1 LEKQNQDRNT
11 KVAMIL
17 KYAGVIMAIFYLV
30 LGIGVLVL
38 PMFKAIEPTFRY
50 IFAAMLFTYG
60 AFRAY
65 RIFR

>member
-1 LEKQNQDRNT
+1 MEKQNQDRNT

-30 LGIGVLVL
+30 MGIAVLTL
-38 PMFKAIEPTFRY
+38 PMFTPIEPTYRY
-50 IFAAMLFTYG
+50 IFAGMLLTYG

>member
-1 LEKQNQDRNT
+1 MEKQNQDRNT

-17 KYAGVIMAIFYLV
+17 KYAGVIMAIFYLL
-30 LGIGVLVL
+30 LGIGVMAL
-38 PMFKAIEPTFRY
+38 PLFKAIEPTFRY
-50 IFAAMLFTYG
+50 IFAAMLLSYG